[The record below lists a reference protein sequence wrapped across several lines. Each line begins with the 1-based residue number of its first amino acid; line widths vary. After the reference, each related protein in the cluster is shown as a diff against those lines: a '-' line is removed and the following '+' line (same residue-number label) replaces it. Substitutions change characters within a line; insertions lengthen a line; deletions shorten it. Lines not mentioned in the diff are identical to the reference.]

1 MAIRLGAPVASQQS
15 RILRADQKK
24 VSGHERTAKVPARI
38 SKNQMEVYRY
48 EWRQDWGLD
57 IKASQTVLIPT
68 LTSCN

>member
-38 SKNQMEVYRY
+38 SKNQMEVYRS

-57 IKASQTVLIPT
+57 SYAVSIGD
-68 LTSCN
+68 